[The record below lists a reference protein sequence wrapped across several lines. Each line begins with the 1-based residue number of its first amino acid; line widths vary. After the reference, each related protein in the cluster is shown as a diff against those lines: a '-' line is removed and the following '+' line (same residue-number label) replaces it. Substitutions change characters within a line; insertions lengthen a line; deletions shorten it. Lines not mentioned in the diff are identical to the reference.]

1 MHDQLGPFSNTSSRW
16 HGLAGTETGQREAQ
30 GRGRG
35 VEHRDKHEG
44 GSAEGGH
51 RHEGGCRGGH
61 LHSGLDGHRHRN
73 GCKGNCPSICICLTL
88 AKNLASAVPLLD
100 RRGAGT
106 SIVDLS
112 MVGVVFTFIALLHR
126 PSL

>member
-16 HGLAGTETGQREAQ
+16 HGLAGTATGQREAQ

-61 LHSGLDGHRHRN
+61 LHSGLDGHMHRS
-73 GCKGNCPSICICLTL
+73 SILVEGQSAISYPPTQGVSW
-88 AKNLASAVPLLD
+88 ASCD
-100 RRGAGT
+100 EYG
-106 SIVDLS
+106 VDWRL
-112 MVGVVFTFIALLHR
+112 
-126 PSL
+126 